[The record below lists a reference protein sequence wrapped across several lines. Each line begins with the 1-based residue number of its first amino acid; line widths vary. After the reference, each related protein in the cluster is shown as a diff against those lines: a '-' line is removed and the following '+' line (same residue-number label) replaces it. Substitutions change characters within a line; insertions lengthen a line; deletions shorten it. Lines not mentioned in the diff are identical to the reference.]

1 MSAAIF
7 IASKRQ
13 SSFIAVF
20 RFPQSWHERTKSVGS
35 MRVEQE
41 DHGISRRQRASAL
54 HAIRE
59 VASTIVWI
67 GRSAIRT
74 VSFNHHEDPGLNKS
88 PIGLN
93 QAMARLLP
101 VLFVSL
107 FLAAQT
113 SSFAAEITPL
123 AEKVSH
129 RLSYMKDVAGY
140 KAQNHLPIE
149 DLAQEA
155 KVLESAKSE
164 AAKLGLDPV
173 TVEPFIIAQI
183 NAAKAVE
190 YRYLAD
196 WLAQPEAGWQPR
208 PLDKVRQDIAQLSKE
223 ILQQVAQDLKSGP
236 FTPSERASFFK
247 VVHEPNLKESDR
259 QQLFSTLLAIR
270 LAK

>member
-1 MSAAIF
+1 M
-7 IASKRQ
+7 
-13 SSFIAVF
+13 V
-20 RFPQSWHERTKSVGS
+20 
-35 MRVEQE
+35 
-41 DHGISRRQRASAL
+41 L
-54 HAIRE
+54 IR
-59 VASTIVWI
+59 
-67 GRSAIRT
+67 
-74 VSFNHHEDPGLNKS
+74 
-88 PIGLN
+88 LN
-93 QAMARLLP
+93 QAMVGLLP
-101 VLFVSL
+101 LLFASL

-113 SSFAAEITPL
+113 PSFAAEITPL

-164 AAKLGLDPV
+164 AEKLGLDPG
-173 TVEPFIIAQI
+173 TVGPFIVAQI

-208 PLDKVRQDIAQLSKE
+208 SLDRVRQDIAQLSKD

-236 FTPSERASFFK
+236 FTPSERPNFFK
-247 VVHEPNLKESDR
+247 AVHEHNLKEADK
-259 QQLFSTLLAIR
+259 QQLFSALLAIR